1 MNFNVSKVKFI
12 ALVTNVSF
20 ANSDQRRQ
28 SHIQFT
34 VQRVH
39 QLLYR
44 AHQLSESQYI
54 KSKFNSPPSD
64 VENIASQS
72 KEFFKLTIIPWCV
85 NIRRFFD
92 T

>member
-34 VQRVH
+34 VQRVT
-39 QLLYR
+39 Y
-44 AHQLSESQYI
+44 
-54 KSKFNSPPSD
+54 PSTI
-64 VENIASQS
+64 VPCASIIRKPIYQINIASQS